1 MYLLYRL
8 GLINNRVV
16 KVILKD
22 CCVAFTELDRFGRV
36 INAYYDGLISGIHCL
51 SNDFYVD
58 FMGLRFRDV
67 FRSMVEVFVEGQ
79 WGFLDVRDR
88 QVIDVGAFNGDSA
101 IYFVTR
107 GASRVIAVEPHPK
120 AYMEMLKNL
129 ELNNLLGRVI
139 PVNVALGK
147 GDYVELPVDVSL
159 DYVIDK
165 IYEGLFNRRS
175 MTVKIRSI
183 TLGELLNLTGAEPDV
198 LKLDCEG
205 CEYDIIE
212 HDYETLRLFREL
224 GIECHPYLRG
234 KELGDCLKILS
245 RDFRCSVVNNLK
257 SRAIIHCIRD

>member
-1 MYLLYRL
+1 
-8 GLINNRVV
+8 
-16 KVILKD
+16 
-22 CCVAFTELDRFGRV
+22 
-36 INAYYDGLISGIHCL
+36 
-51 SNDFYVD
+51 
-58 FMGLRFRDV
+58 
-67 FRSMVEVFVEGQ
+67 
-79 WGFLDVRDR
+79 
-88 QVIDVGAFNGDSA
+88 
-101 IYFVTR
+101 
-107 GASRVIAVEPHPK
+107 
-120 AYMEMLKNL
+120 MEMLKNL

-175 MTVKIRSI
+175 MTVKTRSI

-205 CEYDIIE
+205 YEYDIIE

-234 KELGDCLKILS
+234 KELRDCLKYLS
-245 RDFRCSVVNNLK
+245 RDFKCSVVNNLK

>member
-1 MYLLYRL
+1 
-8 GLINNRVV
+8 
-16 KVILKD
+16 
-22 CCVAFTELDRFGRV
+22 
-36 INAYYDGLISGIHCL
+36 
-51 SNDFYVD
+51 
-58 FMGLRFRDV
+58 
-67 FRSMVEVFVEGQ
+67 
-79 WGFLDVRDR
+79 
-88 QVIDVGAFNGDSA
+88 
-101 IYFVTR
+101 
-107 GASRVIAVEPHPK
+107 
-120 AYMEMLKNL
+120 MEMLKNL
-129 ELNNLLGRVI
+129 ELNNLLGRII

-147 GDYVELPVDVSL
+147 SDYLELPVDVSL

-234 KELGDCLKILS
+234 KELGDCLKYLS
-245 RDFRCSVVNNLK
+245 RDFKCSVMNNLK

>member
-1 MYLLYRL
+1 
-8 GLINNRVV
+8 
-16 KVILKD
+16 
-22 CCVAFTELDRFGRV
+22 
-36 INAYYDGLISGIHCL
+36 
-51 SNDFYVD
+51 
-58 FMGLRFRDV
+58 
-67 FRSMVEVFVEGQ
+67 
-79 WGFLDVRDR
+79 
-88 QVIDVGAFNGDSA
+88 
-101 IYFVTR
+101 
-107 GASRVIAVEPHPK
+107 
-120 AYMEMLKNL
+120 MEMLKNL
-129 ELNNLLGRVI
+129 ELNNFLGRII

-147 GDYVELPVDVSL
+147 GGYVELPVDVSL

-234 KELGDCLKILS
+234 KELGDRLRYLS
-245 RDFRCSVVNNLK
+245 RDFRCGVVNYLK
-257 SRAIIHCIRD
+257 K

>member
-1 MYLLYRL
+1 ML
-8 GLINNRVV
+8 
-16 KVILKD
+16 
-22 CCVAFTELDRFGRV
+22 
-36 INAYYDGLISGIHCL
+36 
-51 SNDFYVD
+51 
-58 FMGLRFRDV
+58 
-67 FRSMVEVFVEGQ
+67 
-79 WGFLDVRDR
+79 
-88 QVIDVGAFNGDSA
+88 GAFNGDSA

-107 GASRVIAVEPHPK
+107 GANRVIAVEPHPK
-120 AYMEMLKNL
+120 AYMEMHRNLK
-129 ELNNLLGRVI
+129 LNNLLGRVI

-147 GDYVELPVDVSL
+147 SDYVELPVDVSL

-224 GIECHPYLRG
+224 GIV
-234 KELGDCLKILS
+234 LS
-245 RDFRCSVVNNLK
+245 
-257 SRAIIHCIRD
+257 ATHT

>member
-1 MYLLYRL
+1 
-8 GLINNRVV
+8 
-16 KVILKD
+16 
-22 CCVAFTELDRFGRV
+22 
-36 INAYYDGLISGIHCL
+36 
-51 SNDFYVD
+51 
-58 FMGLRFRDV
+58 
-67 FRSMVEVFVEGQ
+67 
-79 WGFLDVRDR
+79 
-88 QVIDVGAFNGDSA
+88 
-101 IYFVTR
+101 
-107 GASRVIAVEPHPK
+107 
-120 AYMEMLKNL
+120 
-129 ELNNLLGRVI
+129 LNNLLGRVI

-205 CEYDIIE
+205 CEYDVIE

-234 KELGDCLKILS
+234 KELGDCLKYLS
-245 RDFRCSVVNNLK
+245 RDFKCSAVNNLK